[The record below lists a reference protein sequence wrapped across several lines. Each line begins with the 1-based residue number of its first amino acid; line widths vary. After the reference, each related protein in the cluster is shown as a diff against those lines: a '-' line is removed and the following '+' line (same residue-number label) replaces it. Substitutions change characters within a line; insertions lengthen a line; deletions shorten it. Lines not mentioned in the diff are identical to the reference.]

1 MAEFIIYPNSVKGLI
16 EEEQRIAK
24 QLINAQNSIG
34 SIMDNLQFNIASS
47 AMIRARLKKS
57 YSDVYQC
64 RRSVVSMSQALNRSV
79 NKYEQTEK
87 RICSNAK
94 VGKPSWIDGNSSYSN
109 SQERKKSEPNVSV
122 KAVKTKK
129 WDVNWKDGFL
139 KGISGFGP
147 IGKIVSGIGKVVT
160 GDKAKYATWG
170 SAVKDIGKG
179 IDKIA
184 KTVQKVKKD
193 PSVNWKEILVGFDK
207 IEVSKGFTD
216 NFVKELGKVSIVSGA
231 LSAFASTMENI
242 DEFKKGGMSKE
253 RFWKETAIETGIDIL
268 KGVAVTAAVSSVCAM
283 VAGTVAVPAVVVG
296 GISAVV
302 IWGADVVSKNL
313 TGKKVNDL
321 VGDFILD
328 LPENIK
334 SVKNSKFVKAASSKI
349 ADTKK
354 ALGNAVS
361 MAKKSVSNKW
371 NSITKW
377 AFA

>member
-1 MAEFIIYPNSVKGLI
+1 MTEFIVHPNSVKGAI
-16 EEEQRIAK
+16 AKEQGIAK

-34 SIMDNLQFNIASS
+34 SIMNNLQFNIASS
-47 AMIRARLKKS
+47 AMIRVRLKKS
-57 YSDVYQC
+57 YSEVYQC
-64 RRSVVSMSQALNRSV
+64 RRSVISMSQALDRSI

-87 RICSNAK
+87 GICSNAK
-94 VGKPSWIDGNSSYSN
+94 VGKPGWINESNDYSSLQEKTLEVSN
-109 SQERKKSEPNVSV
+109 
-122 KAVKTKK
+122 KAVKTKS
-129 WDVNWKDGFL
+129 WDVNWKDGNL
-139 KGISGFGP
+139 KGISSFGT

-160 GDKAKYATWG
+160 GDNSKYATWG
-170 SAVKDIGKG
+170 SAVKDLGKG

-184 KTVQKVKKD
+184 KTAQMAKKD

-207 IEVSKGFTD
+207 IEVTPGFTD
-216 NFVKELGKVSIVSGA
+216 NFVKELGKVNIVSGA
-231 LSAFASTMENI
+231 LSAFASTMENV
-242 DEFKKGGMSKE
+242 DEFKQGGMSEE
-253 RFWKETAIETGIDIL
+253 RFLKETAIETGIDIL
-268 KGVAVTAAVSSVCAM
+268 KGVAVTAAVSSVCAL

-296 GISAVV
+296 GISAVA

-334 SVKNSKFVKAASSKI
+334 AVKNSKFVKAVGSKI

-354 ALGNAVS
+354 TLGNAVS
-361 MAKKSVSNKW
+361 MAKKNVSNKW